1 MQQVQLFIKDQDN
14 VYQRIELFQD
24 ETISLTQSIQN
35 IRDISKVFTDFT
47 KTFTIPASKKTNKL
61 FKHYYNFDINNGF
74 DARIKTDGLI
84 KLNGIDFKA
93 GKIRLEGVDLKE
105 NKAHSY
111 RVTFLG
117 NLVNLKDLLGDDKLD
132 SLTYL
137 NEFSLEYSTTE
148 IKNHLTSNNNVTV
161 GSETYTNPIISPLIT
176 HTKPLYYKSNANTGS
191 DGNLWYHPGGGNPH
205 SHGVLWSD
213 LKYAIRIYSI
223 LRAIEE
229 KYSINFSG
237 GFFES
242 SNTLLDNLYMWLQR
256 KSGSF
261 ETGIEGDLYS
271 KYVDN
276 WELDNNILSFTPTGV
291 PMILEGTSTGVDAR
305 NIDTNT
311 KEVDGYA
318 YKLSITPQPADAGIP
333 YDVII
338 YKDGVEHYK
347 ETSITGSFNSN
358 WQDAPIIRSD
368 GFITM
373 ELRSKD
379 TMTFSNVYWSWTYNI
394 GDTLYTNLSR
404 DNDTTGNV
412 TILATAEFNITQQIP
427 EIKVIDFLTGLF
439 KMFNLTAYIEPNGSI
454 KVQPLDDY
462 YIEDTI
468 DITKYVDISS
478 SKSDV
483 ALPFK
488 NVDFKYEGNQ
498 TILADK
504 YKQLENKYFGQE
516 EYKGDSDLRWVG
528 KDYEV
533 KLPFE
538 HLMYERLIDQTTG
551 GQLDPI
557 YGLMVD
563 NNLNPIKG
571 KPLVFF
577 SQLISGDPGD
587 ITDISFRDNETTH
600 SPIDSYFIPS
610 NTQNIYNLSLQSIH
624 FSAERSEYYGGQL
637 LNSLFETYYKNYI
650 QSIFQINKRLVKKKC
665 FLPTNILTKENILSY
680 VVIDSG
686 KRYRINSIT
695 TNLQTGESDIELL
708 NEI

>member
-1 MQQVQLFIKDQDN
+1 MQQVQLFIGN
-14 VYQRIELFQD
+14 ERVELFKD

-35 IRDISKVFTDFT
+35 VKDIAKVFTEFT
-47 KTFTIPASKKTNKL
+47 KTFTIPASKTNNKI
-61 FKHYYNFDINNGF
+61 FKHYYNFDINDGF
-74 DARIKTDGLI
+74 DARVKTDGLI
-84 KLNGIDFKA
+84 KLNGVDFKT
-93 GKIRLEGVDLKE
+93 GKIKLEGVDLRE
-105 NKAHSY
+105 NKAYSY

-161 GSETYTNPIISPLIT
+161 GSETYTNPIIAPLIT
-176 HTKPLYYKSNANTGS
+176 HSKVLYYESGVNSGQ
-191 DGNLWYHPGGGNPH
+191 DGNLWYHTGSGNPH
-205 SHGVLWSD
+205 YHGVLWSD

-261 ETGIEGDLYS
+261 ETGIEGNLYS

-276 WELDNNILSFTPTGV
+276 WELDDNILSFNPSGV
-291 PMILEGTSTGVDAR
+291 PMILEATATGVDAR

-311 KEVDGYA
+311 KFIDGYA

-347 ETSITGSFNSN
+347 ETSITGSFDSN

-379 TMTFSNVYWSWTYNI
+379 TMTFSNVYWSWTYSI
-394 GDTLYTNLSR
+394 GDTLYTNISR
-404 DNDTTGNV
+404 DNDTTGSV
-412 TILATAEFNITQQIP
+412 TILATAEFNITQQVP
-427 EIKVIDFLTGLF
+427 EIKVIDFLTGMF
-439 KMFNLTAYIEPNGSI
+439 KMFNLTAYIESNGDI
-454 KVQPLDDY
+454 NVQPLDDY
-462 YIEDTI
+462 YTDETI
-468 DITKYVDISS
+468 DITKYVDVSS
-478 SKSDV
+478 SKSDA
-483 ALPFK
+483 ALPFN
-488 NVDFKYEGNQ
+488 NVDFYYEGNQ
-498 TILADK
+498 SILADK

-528 KDYEV
+528 KNYEV

-538 HLMYERLIDQTTG
+538 HLMYERLIDKTTG

-571 KPLVFF
+571 KPLIFF
-577 SQLISGDPGD
+577 SQLVSGDPGD

-600 SPIDSYFIPS
+600 SSIDSYFVPS
-610 NTQNIYNLSLQSIH
+610 NSQNIYNLSSQSIH

-637 LNSLFETYYKNYI
+637 LSSLFEIYYKNYI
-650 QSIFQINKRLVKKKC
+650 QSIFKRNKRLVKKKC
-665 FLPTNILTKENILSY
+665 FFPVEILIKENILSY
-680 VVIDSG
+680 IIIDNG

>member
-1 MQQVQLFIKDQDN
+1 MQQVQLFIGN
-14 VYQRIELFQD
+14 ERVELFKD

-35 IRDISKVFTDFT
+35 VKDIAKVFTEFT
-47 KTFTIPASKKTNKL
+47 KTFTIPASKTNNKI
-61 FKHYYNFDINNGF
+61 FKHYYNFDINDGF
-74 DARIKTDGLI
+74 DARVKTDGLI
-84 KLNGIDFKA
+84 KLNGVDFKT
-93 GKIRLEGVDLKE
+93 GKIKLEGVDLRE
-105 NKAHSY
+105 NKAYSY

-161 GSETYTNPIISPLIT
+161 GSETYTNPIIAPLIT
-176 HTKPLYYKSNANTGS
+176 HSKVLYYESGVNSGQ
-191 DGNLWYHPGGGNPH
+191 DGNLWYHTGSGNPH
-205 SHGVLWSD
+205 YHGVLWSD

-261 ETGIEGDLYS
+261 ETGIEGNLYS

-276 WELDNNILSFTPTGV
+276 WELDDNILSFNPSGV
-291 PMILEGTSTGVDAR
+291 PMILEATATGVDAR

-311 KEVDGYA
+311 KFIDGYA

-347 ETSITGSFNSN
+347 ETSITGSFDSN

-379 TMTFSNVYWSWTYNI
+379 TMTFSNVYWSWTYSI
-394 GDTLYTNLSR
+394 GDTLYTNISR
-404 DNDTTGNV
+404 DNDTTGSV
-412 TILATAEFNITQQIP
+412 TILATAEFNITQQVP
-427 EIKVIDFLTGLF
+427 EIKVIDFLTGMF
-439 KMFNLTAYIEPNGSI
+439 KMFNLTAYIESNGDI
-454 KVQPLDDY
+454 NVQPLDDY
-462 YIEDTI
+462 YTDETI

-478 SKSDV
+478 SKSDA
-483 ALPFK
+483 ALPFN
-488 NVDFKYEGNQ
+488 NVDFYYEGNQ
-498 TILADK
+498 SILADK

-528 KDYEV
+528 KNYEV

-538 HLMYERLIDQTTG
+538 HLMYERLIDKTG
-551 GQLDPI
+551 GQVDPI

-571 KPLVFF
+571 KPLIFF
-577 SQLISGDPGD
+577 SQLVSGDPGD

-600 SPIDSYFIPS
+600 SSIDSYFVPS
-610 NTQNIYNLSLQSIH
+610 NCQNIYNLSSQSIH

-637 LNSLFETYYKNYI
+637 LSSLFEIYYKNYI
-650 QSIFQINKRLVKKKC
+650 QSIFKRNKRLVKKKC
-665 FLPTNILTKENILSY
+665 FFPVEILIKENILSY
-680 VVIDSG
+680 IIIDNG

>member
-1 MQQVQLFIKDQDN
+1 MQQVQLFIGN
-14 VYQRIELFQD
+14 ERVELFKD

-35 IRDISKVFTDFT
+35 VKDIAKVFTEFT
-47 KTFTIPASKKTNKL
+47 KTFTIPASKTNNKI
-61 FKHYYNFDINNGF
+61 FKHYYNFDINDGF
-74 DARIKTDGLI
+74 DARVKTDGLI
-84 KLNGIDFKA
+84 KLNGVDFKT
-93 GKIRLEGVDLKE
+93 GKIKLEGVDLRE
-105 NKAHSY
+105 NKAYSY

-161 GSETYTNPIISPLIT
+161 GSETYTNPIIAPLIT
-176 HTKPLYYKSNANTGS
+176 HSKVLYYESGVNSGQ
-191 DGNLWYHPGGGNPH
+191 DGNLWYHTGSGNPH
-205 SHGVLWSD
+205 YHGVLWSD

-261 ETGIEGDLYS
+261 ETGIEGNLYS

-276 WELDNNILSFTPTGV
+276 WELDDNILSFNPSGV
-291 PMILEGTSTGVDAR
+291 PMILEATATGVDAR

-311 KEVDGYA
+311 KSVDGYA

-347 ETSITGSFNSN
+347 ETSITGSFDSN
-358 WQDAPIIRSD
+358 WQDAPIISSD

-379 TMTFSNVYWSWTYNI
+379 TMTFSNVYWSWTYSI
-394 GDTLYTNLSR
+394 GDTLYTNISR
-404 DNDTTGNV
+404 DNDTTGSV
-412 TILATAEFNITQQIP
+412 TILATAEFNITQQVP
-427 EIKVIDFLTGLF
+427 EIKVIDFLTGMF
-439 KMFNLTAYIEPNGSI
+439 KMFNLTAYIESNGDI
-454 KVQPLDDY
+454 NVQPLDDY
-462 YIEDTI
+462 YTDETI
-468 DITKYVDISS
+468 DITKYVDVSS
-478 SKSDV
+478 SKSDA
-483 ALPFK
+483 ALPFN
-488 NVDFKYEGNQ
+488 NVDFYYEGNQ
-498 TILADK
+498 SILADK

-528 KDYEV
+528 KNYEV

-538 HLMYERLIDQTTG
+538 HLMYERLIDKTG
-551 GQLDPI
+551 GQVDPI

-571 KPLVFF
+571 KPLIFF
-577 SQLISGDPGD
+577 SQLVSGDPGD

-600 SPIDSYFIPS
+600 SSIDSYFVPS
-610 NTQNIYNLSLQSIH
+610 NCQNIYNLSSQSIH

-637 LNSLFETYYKNYI
+637 LSSLFEIYYKNYI
-650 QSIFQINKRLVKKKC
+650 QSIFKRNKRLVKKKC
-665 FLPTNILTKENILSY
+665 FFPVEILIKENILSY
-680 VVIDSG
+680 IIIDNG

>member
-1 MQQVQLFIKDQDN
+1 MQQVQLFIGN
-14 VYQRIELFQD
+14 ERVELFKD

-35 IRDISKVFTDFT
+35 VKDIAKVFTEFT
-47 KTFTIPASKKTNKL
+47 KTFTIPASKTNNKI
-61 FKHYYNFDINNGF
+61 FKHYYNFDINDGF
-74 DARIKTDGLI
+74 DARVKTDGLI
-84 KLNGIDFKA
+84 KLNGVDFKT
-93 GKIRLEGVDLKE
+93 GKIKLEGVDLRE
-105 NKAHSY
+105 NKAYSY

-161 GSETYTNPIISPLIT
+161 GSETYTNPIIAPLIT
-176 HTKPLYYKSNANTGS
+176 HSKVLYYESGVNSGQ
-191 DGNLWYHPGGGNPH
+191 DGNLWYHTGSGNPH
-205 SHGVLWSD
+205 DHGVLWSD

-276 WELDNNILSFTPTGV
+276 WTLDNNILSFTPGGV
-291 PMILEGTSTGVDAR
+291 PMILEGTATGVDAR

-311 KEVDGYA
+311 KSVDGYA

-347 ETSITGSFNSN
+347 ETSITGSFDSN

-394 GDTLYTNLSR
+394 GDTLFTGISR
-404 DNDTTGNV
+404 DNDTTGSV
-412 TILATAEFNITQQIP
+412 TILATAEFTITQQVP
-427 EIKVIDFLTGLF
+427 EIKVIDFLTGMF
-439 KMFNLTAYIEPNGSI
+439 KMFNLTAYIESNGDI
-454 KVQPLDDY
+454 NVQPLDDY
-462 YIEDTI
+462 YTDETI

-483 ALPFK
+483 ALPFN
-488 NVDFKYEGNQ
+488 NVDFYYEGNQ
-498 TILADK
+498 SILADK

-528 KDYEV
+528 KNYEV

-538 HLMYERLIDQTTG
+538 HLMYERLIDKTTG

-571 KPLVFF
+571 KPLIFF
-577 SQLISGDPGD
+577 SQLVSGDPGD

-600 SPIDSYFIPS
+600 SSIDSYFVPS
-610 NTQNIYNLSLQSIH
+610 NCQNIYNLSSQSIH

-637 LNSLFETYYKNYI
+637 LSSLFEIYYKNYI
-650 QSIFQINKRLVKKKC
+650 QSIFKRNKRLVKKKC
-665 FLPTNILTKENILSY
+665 FFPVEILIKENILSY
-680 VVIDSG
+680 IIIDNG

>member
-610 NTQNIYNLSLQSIH
+610 NNQNIYNLSLQSIH

>member
-610 NTQNIYNLSLQSIH
+610 NNQNIYNLSLQSIH

-650 QSIFQINKRLVKKKC
+650 QSVFQINKRLVKKKC

>member
-1 MQQVQLFIKDQDN
+1 MQQVQLFIGN
-14 VYQRIELFQD
+14 ERVELFKD

-35 IRDISKVFTDFT
+35 VKDIAKVFTEFT
-47 KTFTIPASKKTNKL
+47 KTFTIPASKTNNKI
-61 FKHYYNFDINNGF
+61 FKHYYNFDINDGF
-74 DARIKTDGLI
+74 DARVKTDGLI
-84 KLNGIDFKA
+84 KLNGVDFKT
-93 GKIRLEGVDLKE
+93 GKIKLEGVDLRE
-105 NKAHSY
+105 NKAYSY

-161 GSETYTNPIISPLIT
+161 GSETYTNPIIAPLIT
-176 HTKPLYYKSNANTGS
+176 HSKVLYYESGVNSGQ
-191 DGNLWYHPGGGNPH
+191 DGNLWYHTGSGNPH
-205 SHGVLWSD
+205 YHGVLWSD

-261 ETGIEGDLYS
+261 ETGIEGNLYS

-276 WELDNNILSFTPTGV
+276 WELDDNILSFNPSGV
-291 PMILEGTSTGVDAR
+291 PMILEATATGVDAR

-311 KEVDGYA
+311 KFIDGYA

-347 ETSITGSFNSN
+347 ETSITGSFDSN

-379 TMTFSNVYWSWTYNI
+379 TMTFSNVYWSWTYSI
-394 GDTLYTNLSR
+394 GDTLYTNISR
-404 DNDTTGNV
+404 DNDTTGSV
-412 TILATAEFNITQQIP
+412 TILATAEFNITQQVP
-427 EIKVIDFLTGLF
+427 EIKVIDFLTGMF
-439 KMFNLTAYIEPNGSI
+439 KMFNLTAYIESNGDI
-454 KVQPLDDY
+454 NVQPLDDY
-462 YIEDTI
+462 YTDETI

-478 SKSDV
+478 SKSDA
-483 ALPFK
+483 ALPFN
-488 NVDFKYEGNQ
+488 NVDFYYEGNQ
-498 TILADK
+498 SILADK

-528 KDYEV
+528 KNYEV

-538 HLMYERLIDQTTG
+538 HLMYERLIDKTG
-551 GQLDPI
+551 GQVDPI

-571 KPLVFF
+571 KPLIFF
-577 SQLISGDPGD
+577 SQLVSGDPGD

-600 SPIDSYFIPS
+600 SSIDSYFVPS
-610 NTQNIYNLSLQSIH
+610 NSQNIYNLSSQSIH

-637 LNSLFETYYKNYI
+637 LSSLFEIYYKNYI
-650 QSIFQINKRLVKKKC
+650 QSIFKRNKRLVKKKC
-665 FLPTNILTKENILSY
+665 FFPVEILIKENILSY
-680 VVIDSG
+680 IIIDNG

>member
-1 MQQVQLFIKDQDN
+1 MQQVQLFIGN
-14 VYQRIELFQD
+14 ERVELFKD

-35 IRDISKVFTDFT
+35 VKDIAKVFTEFT
-47 KTFTIPASKKTNKL
+47 KTFTIPASKTNNKI
-61 FKHYYNFDINNGF
+61 FKHYYNFDINDGF
-74 DARIKTDGLI
+74 DGRVKTDGLI
-84 KLNGIDFKA
+84 KLNGVDFKT
-93 GKIRLEGVDLKE
+93 GKIKLEGVDLRE
-105 NKAHSY
+105 NKAYSY

-161 GSETYTNPIISPLIT
+161 GSETYTNPIIAPLIT
-176 HTKPLYYKSNANTGS
+176 HSKVLYYESGANSGQ
-191 DGNLWYHPGGGNPH
+191 DGNLWYHTGSGNPH
-205 SHGVLWSD
+205 YHGVLWSD

-276 WELDNNILSFTPTGV
+276 WTLDNNILSFTPGGV
-291 PMILEGTSTGVDAR
+291 PMILEATATGVDAR

-311 KEVDGYA
+311 KFIDGYA

-347 ETSITGSFNSN
+347 ETSITGSFDSN
-358 WQDAPIIRSD
+358 WQDAPIISSD

-379 TMTFSNVYWSWTYNI
+379 TMTFSNVYWSWTYSI
-394 GDTLYTNLSR
+394 GDTLYTNISR
-404 DNDTTGNV
+404 DNDTTGSV
-412 TILATAEFNITQQIP
+412 TILATAEFNITQQVP
-427 EIKVIDFLTGLF
+427 EIKVIDFLTGMF
-439 KMFNLTAYIEPNGSI
+439 KMFNLTAYIESNGDI
-454 KVQPLDDY
+454 NVQPLDDY
-462 YIEDTI
+462 YTDETI
-468 DITKYVDISS
+468 DITKYVDVSS
-478 SKSDV
+478 SKSDA
-483 ALPFK
+483 ALPFN
-488 NVDFKYEGNQ
+488 NVDFYYEGNQ
-498 TILADK
+498 SILADK

-528 KDYEV
+528 KNYEV

-538 HLMYERLIDQTTG
+538 HLMYERLIDKTG
-551 GQLDPI
+551 GQVDPI

-571 KPLVFF
+571 KPLIFF
-577 SQLISGDPGD
+577 SQLVSGDPGD

-600 SPIDSYFIPS
+600 SSIDSYFVPS
-610 NTQNIYNLSLQSIH
+610 NSQNIYNLSSQSIH

-637 LNSLFETYYKNYI
+637 LSSLFEIYYKNYI
-650 QSIFQINKRLVKKKC
+650 QSIFKRNKRLVKKKC
-665 FLPTNILTKENILSY
+665 FFPVEILIKENILSY
-680 VVIDSG
+680 IIIDNG

>member
-1 MQQVQLFIKDQDN
+1 MQQVQLFIKDQN
-14 VYQRIELFQD
+14 NTYQRIELFND

-47 KTFTIPASKKTNKL
+47 KTFTIPATKKTNKL
-61 FKHYYNFDINNGF
+61 FKHYYNFDINDGF
-74 DARIKTDGLI
+74 DARVKTDGLI
-84 KLNGIDFKA
+84 KLNGVDFKT
-93 GKIRLEGVDLKE
+93 GKIRLEGVDLKD

-148 IKNHLTSNNNVTV
+148 IKSHLTSNNNVTV
-161 GSETYTNPIISPLIT
+161 GSETYTNPIITPLIT
-176 HTKPLYYKSNANTGS
+176 HSKVLYYESGVVS
-191 DGNLWYHPGGGNPH
+191 GQDGNLWYHTGSGNPH
-205 SHGVLWSD
+205 DHGVLWSD
-213 LKYAIRIYSI
+213 LKYAIRIYCI

-242 SNTLLDNLYMWLQR
+242 SNTLFDNLYMWLHR

-276 WELDNNILSFTPTGV
+276 WELDSNILSFTPGGV
-291 PMILEGTSTGVDAR
+291 PMVLEGTATGVDAR

-311 KEVDGYA
+311 KGVDGYA
-318 YKLSITPQPADAGIP
+318 YKLSITPQPADVGIP

-338 YKDGVEHYK
+338 YKDGIEHYK
-347 ETSITGSFNSN
+347 ETSITGGFNSN
-358 WQDAPIIRSD
+358 WQDADIIRSD

-379 TMTFSNVYWSWTYNI
+379 TMTFSNVYWSWTYNS

-412 TILATAEFNITQQIP
+412 TILATAEFTITQQIP

-439 KMFNLTAYIEPNGSI
+439 KMFNLTAYVDSNGSI
-454 KVQPLDDY
+454 NVKSLDDY
-462 YIEDTI
+462 YIDDTI
-468 DITKYVDISS
+468 DITKYVDVSS

-538 HLMYERLIDQTTG
+538 HLMYERLVDKTTG
-551 GQLDPI
+551 GQLDPV

-571 KPLVFF
+571 KPLIFF

-600 SPIDSYFIPS
+600 SSIDSYFVPS
-610 NTQNIYNLSLQSIH
+610 NCQNIYNLSSQSIH

-637 LNSLFETYYKNYI
+637 LSSLFETYYKNYI
-650 QSIFQINKRLVKKKC
+650 QSVFERKKRIIKKKC
-665 FLPTNILTKENILSY
+665 FLPLNILIKENILSY
-680 VVIDSG
+680 VIIDGG
-686 KRYRINSIT
+686 KKYRINSIT

-708 NEI
+708 NEV

>member
-650 QSIFQINKRLVKKKC
+650 QSVFQINKRLVKKKC

>member
-176 HTKPLYYKSNANTGS
+176 HTKPLYYKSNANTGA
-191 DGNLWYHPGGGNPH
+191 DGNLWYHSGGGTPH
-205 SHGVLWSD
+205 NHGVLWSD

-528 KDYEV
+528 KEYEV

-650 QSIFQINKRLVKKKC
+650 QSVFQINKRLVKKKC

>member
-427 EIKVIDFLTGLF
+427 EIKVVDFLTGLF

-665 FLPTNILTKENILSY
+665 FLPANILTKENILSY

>member
-1 MQQVQLFIKDQDN
+1 MQQVQLFIGN
-14 VYQRIELFQD
+14 ERVELFKD

-35 IRDISKVFTDFT
+35 VKDIAKVFTEFT
-47 KTFTIPASKKTNKL
+47 KTFTIPASKTNNKI
-61 FKHYYNFDINNGF
+61 FKHYYNFDINDGF
-74 DARIKTDGLI
+74 DARVKTDGLI
-84 KLNGIDFKA
+84 KLNGVDFKT
-93 GKIRLEGVDLKE
+93 GKIKLEGVDLRE
-105 NKAHSY
+105 NKAYSY

-161 GSETYTNPIISPLIT
+161 GSETYTNPIIAPLIT
-176 HTKPLYYKSNANTGS
+176 HSKVLYYESGVS
-191 DGNLWYHPGGGNPH
+191 SGQDGNLWYHTGSGNPH
-205 SHGVLWSD
+205 DHGVLWSD

-276 WELDNNILSFTPTGV
+276 WTLDNNILSFTPGGV
-291 PMILEGTSTGVDAR
+291 PMILEATATGVDAR

-311 KEVDGYA
+311 KFIDGYA

-347 ETSITGSFNSN
+347 ETSITGSFDSN
-358 WQDAPIIRSD
+358 WQDAPIISSD

-379 TMTFSNVYWSWTYNI
+379 TMTFSNVYWSWTYSI
-394 GDTLYTNLSR
+394 GDTLYTNISR
-404 DNDTTGNV
+404 DNDTIDVV
-412 TILATAEFNITQQIP
+412 TILATAEFNITQQVP
-427 EIKVIDFLTGLF
+427 EIKVIDFLTGMF
-439 KMFNLTAYIEPNGSI
+439 KMFNLTAYIESNGDI
-454 KVQPLDDY
+454 NVQPLDDY
-462 YIEDTI
+462 YTDETI
-468 DITKYVDISS
+468 DITKYVDVSS
-478 SKSDV
+478 SKSDA
-483 ALPFK
+483 ALPFN
-488 NVDFKYEGNQ
+488 NVDFYYEGNQ
-498 TILADK
+498 SILADK

-528 KDYEV
+528 KNYEV

-538 HLMYERLIDQTTG
+538 HLMYERLIDKTTG

-571 KPLVFF
+571 KPLIFF
-577 SQLISGDPGD
+577 SQLVSGDPGD

-600 SPIDSYFIPS
+600 SSIDSYFVPS
-610 NTQNIYNLSLQSIH
+610 NCQNIYNLSSQSIH
-624 FSAERSEYYGGQL
+624 FSAEKSEYYGGQL
-637 LNSLFETYYKNYI
+637 LSSLFETYYKSYI
-650 QSIFQINKRLVKKKC
+650 QSVFQKNKRLVKKKC
-665 FLPTNILTKENILSY
+665 FLPIEILIKENILSY
-680 VVIDSG
+680 IIIDNG

-695 TNLQTGESDIELL
+695 TNLQTGESDMELL
-708 NEI
+708 NEV

>member
-137 NEFSLEYSTTE
+137 NEFSLQYSTTE

-176 HTKPLYYKSNANTGS
+176 HTKPLYYKSNVNTGS

-205 SHGVLWSD
+205 YHGVLWSD

-261 ETGIEGDLYS
+261 ETGIEGNLYS

-318 YKLSITPQPADAGIP
+318 YKLSITPQQADAGIP

-347 ETSITGSFNSN
+347 ETSITGSFDSD

-488 NVDFKYEGNQ
+488 NIDFKYEGNQ

-516 EYKGDSDLRWVG
+516 EYKGGSDLRWVG

-624 FSAERSEYYGGQL
+624 FSTERSEYYGGQL

-650 QSIFQINKRLVKKKC
+650 QSVFQINKRLVKKKC
-665 FLPTNILTKENILSY
+665 FLPANILTKENILSY
-680 VVIDSG
+680 VVIDDG

>member
-1 MQQVQLFIKDQDN
+1 MQQVQLFIGN
-14 VYQRIELFQD
+14 ERVELFKD

-35 IRDISKVFTDFT
+35 VKDIAKVFTEFT
-47 KTFTIPASKKTNKL
+47 KTFTIPASKTNNKI
-61 FKHYYNFDINNGF
+61 FKHYYNFDINDGF
-74 DARIKTDGLI
+74 DARVKTDGLI
-84 KLNGIDFKA
+84 KLNGVDFKT
-93 GKIRLEGVDLKE
+93 GKIKLEGVDLRE
-105 NKAHSY
+105 NKAYSY

-161 GSETYTNPIISPLIT
+161 GSETYTNPIIAPLIT
-176 HTKPLYYKSNANTGS
+176 HSKVLYYESGVNSGQ
-191 DGNLWYHPGGGNPH
+191 DGNLWYHTGSGNPH
-205 SHGVLWSD
+205 YHGVLWSD

-261 ETGIEGDLYS
+261 ETGIEGNLYS

-276 WELDNNILSFTPTGV
+276 WELDDNILSFNPSGV
-291 PMILEGTSTGVDAR
+291 PMILEATATGVDAR

-311 KEVDGYA
+311 KFIDGYA

-347 ETSITGSFNSN
+347 ETSITGSFDSN

-379 TMTFSNVYWSWTYNI
+379 TMTFSNVYWSWTYSI
-394 GDTLYTNLSR
+394 GDTLYTNISR
-404 DNDTTGNV
+404 DNDTTGSV
-412 TILATAEFNITQQIP
+412 TILATAEFNITQQVP
-427 EIKVIDFLTGLF
+427 EIKVIDFLTGMF
-439 KMFNLTAYIEPNGSI
+439 KMFNLTAYIESNGDI
-454 KVQPLDDY
+454 NVQPLDDY
-462 YIEDTI
+462 YTDETI
-468 DITKYVDISS
+468 DITKYVDVSS
-478 SKSDV
+478 SKSDA
-483 ALPFK
+483 ALPFN
-488 NVDFKYEGNQ
+488 NVDFYYEGNQ
-498 TILADK
+498 SILADK

-528 KDYEV
+528 KNYEV

-538 HLMYERLIDQTTG
+538 HLMYERLIDKTG
-551 GQLDPI
+551 GQVDPI

-571 KPLVFF
+571 KPLIFF
-577 SQLISGDPGD
+577 SQLVSGDPGD

-600 SPIDSYFIPS
+600 SSIDSYFVPS
-610 NTQNIYNLSLQSIH
+610 NSQNIYNLSSQSIH

-637 LNSLFETYYKNYI
+637 LSSLFEIYYKNYI
-650 QSIFQINKRLVKKKC
+650 QSIFKRNKRLVKKKC
-665 FLPTNILTKENILSY
+665 FFPVEILIKENILSY
-680 VVIDSG
+680 IIIDNG

>member
-1 MQQVQLFIKDQDN
+1 MQQVQLFIKDTSGF
-14 VYQRIELFQD
+14 YQRIDLFKD

-35 IRDISKVFTDFT
+35 IKDISKVFTDFT
-47 KTFTIPASKKTNKL
+47 KTFTVPASKDTNKL
-61 FKHYYNFDINNGF
+61 FKHYYNFDIEGGF
-74 DARIKTDGLI
+74 DARLKTDGLI
-84 KLNGIDFKA
+84 KLNGVDFQT

-117 NLVNLKDLLGDDKLD
+117 NLVSLKDQLGDDKLD

-137 NEFSLEYSTTE
+137 NNFSLEYSTTE
-148 IKNHLTSNNNVTV
+148 IKSHLTSNNNVTV
-161 GSETYTNPIISPLIT
+161 GSETYTNPIIAPLIT
-176 HTKPLYYKSNANTGS
+176 HTKQLYYKSNANTYS
-191 DGNLWYHPGGGNPH
+191 DGNLWYHDASGNAH
-205 SHGVLWSD
+205 RHGVLWSD
-213 LKYAIRIYSI
+213 LKYAIRIYAI
-223 LRAIEE
+223 LRAIEQ

-261 ETGIEGDLYS
+261 ETGIEGDVYS

-276 WELDNNILSFTPTGV
+276 WELDSNILSFTSGGV
-291 PMILEGTSTGVDAR
+291 PMILEGTATGVDAR

-311 KEVDGYA
+311 KFVDGYA
-318 YKLSITPQPADAGIP
+318 YKLSITPQPSDVGIP

-347 ETSITGSFNSN
+347 ETSITGSFDSD

-379 TMTFSNVYWSWTYNI
+379 TMTFSDVYWSWTYNI
-394 GDTLYTNLSR
+394 GDTLFTGISR
-404 DNDTTGNV
+404 DNDTTGSV
-412 TILATAEFNITQQIP
+412 TILATADFTITQQVP
-427 EIKVIDFLTGLF
+427 EIKVIDFLTSLF
-439 KMFNLTAYIEPNGSI
+439 KMFNLTAYVESNGSI
-454 KVQPLDDY
+454 NVQPLDDY
-462 YIEDTI
+462 YIDDTI
-468 DITKYVDISS
+468 DITKYVDTSS
-478 SKSDV
+478 SKSDL

-488 NVDFKYEGNQ
+488 NVDFYYEGNQ

-504 YKQLENKYFGQE
+504 YKQLEGKYFGQE

-528 KDYEV
+528 KDYKV
-533 KLPFE
+533 KIPFE

-571 KPLVFF
+571 KPLIFF
-577 SQLISGDPGD
+577 SQLVSGDPGD

-600 SPIDSYFIPS
+600 SSIDSYFVPS
-610 NTQNIYNLSLQSIH
+610 NSQNIYNLSSQSIH
-624 FSAERSEYYGGQL
+624 FSAEKSEYYGGQL
-637 LNSLFETYYKNYI
+637 LSSLFETYYKSYI
-650 QSIFQINKRLVKKKC
+650 QSVFQKNKRLVKKKC
-665 FLPTNILTKENILSY
+665 FLPIEILIKENILSY
-680 VVIDSG
+680 IIIDNG

-695 TNLQTGESDIELL
+695 TNLQTGESDMELL
-708 NEI
+708 NEV

>member
-1 MQQVQLFIKDQDN
+1 MQQVQLFIGN
-14 VYQRIELFQD
+14 ERVELFKD

-35 IRDISKVFTDFT
+35 VKDIAKVFTEFT
-47 KTFTIPASKKTNKL
+47 KTFTIPASKTNNKI
-61 FKHYYNFDINNGF
+61 FKHYYNFDINDGF
-74 DARIKTDGLI
+74 DARVKTDGLI
-84 KLNGIDFKA
+84 KLNGVDFKT
-93 GKIRLEGVDLKE
+93 GKIKLEGVDLRE
-105 NKAHSY
+105 NKAYSY

-117 NLVNLKDLLGDDKLD
+117 SLVNLKDLLGDDKLD

-161 GSETYTNPIISPLIT
+161 GSETYTNPIIAPLIT
-176 HTKPLYYKSNANTGS
+176 HSKVLYYESGVNSGQ
-191 DGNLWYHPGGGNPH
+191 DGNLWYHTGSGNPH
-205 SHGVLWSD
+205 YHGVLWSD
-213 LKYAIRIYSI
+213 LKYAIRIYAI
-223 LRAIEE
+223 LRAIEK

-237 GFFES
+237 GFFEN

-276 WELDNNILSFTPTGV
+276 WELDDNILSFNPSGV
-291 PMILEGTSTGVDAR
+291 PMILEATATGVDAR

-311 KEVDGYA
+311 KFIDGYA

-338 YKDGVEHYK
+338 YKDGVKHYE
-347 ETSITGSFNSN
+347 ETSITGSFDSN
-358 WQDAPIIRSD
+358 WQDAPIISSD

-379 TMTFSNVYWSWTYNI
+379 TMTFSNVYWSWTYSI
-394 GDTLYTNLSR
+394 GDTLFTGISR
-404 DNDTTGNV
+404 DNDTTGSV
-412 TILATAEFNITQQIP
+412 TILATAEFNITQQVP
-427 EIKVIDFLTGLF
+427 EIKVIDFLTGMF
-439 KMFNLTAYIEPNGSI
+439 KMFNLTAYIESNGDI
-454 KVQPLDDY
+454 NVQPLDDY
-462 YIEDTI
+462 YTDETI
-468 DITKYVDISS
+468 DITKYVDVSS
-478 SKSDV
+478 SKSDA
-483 ALPFK
+483 ALPFN
-488 NVDFKYEGNQ
+488 NVDFYYEGNQ
-498 TILADK
+498 SILADK

-528 KDYEV
+528 KNYEV

-538 HLMYERLIDQTTG
+538 HLMYERLIDKTG
-551 GQLDPI
+551 GQVDPI

-571 KPLVFF
+571 KPLIFF
-577 SQLISGDPGD
+577 SQLVSGDPGD

-600 SPIDSYFIPS
+600 SSIDSYFVPS
-610 NTQNIYNLSLQSIH
+610 NSQNIYNLSSQSIH

-637 LNSLFETYYKNYI
+637 LSSLFEIYYKNYI
-650 QSIFQINKRLVKKKC
+650 QSIFKRNKRLVKKKC
-665 FLPTNILTKENILSY
+665 FFPVEILIKENILSY
-680 VVIDSG
+680 IIIDNG

>member
-1 MQQVQLFIKDQDN
+1 MQQVQLFIGN
-14 VYQRIELFQD
+14 ERVELFKD

-35 IRDISKVFTDFT
+35 VKDIAKVFTEFT
-47 KTFTIPASKKTNKL
+47 KTFTIPASKTNNKI
-61 FKHYYNFDINNGF
+61 FKHYYNFDINDGF
-74 DARIKTDGLI
+74 DARVKTDGLI
-84 KLNGIDFKA
+84 KLNGVDFKT
-93 GKIRLEGVDLKE
+93 GKIKLEGVDLRE
-105 NKAHSY
+105 NKAYSY

-161 GSETYTNPIISPLIT
+161 GSETYTNPIIAPLIT
-176 HTKPLYYKSNANTGS
+176 HSKVLYYESGVNSGQ
-191 DGNLWYHPGGGNPH
+191 DGNLWYHTGSGNPH
-205 SHGVLWSD
+205 YHGVLWSD

-261 ETGIEGDLYS
+261 ETGIEGNLYS

-276 WELDNNILSFTPTGV
+276 WELDDNILSFNPSGV
-291 PMILEGTSTGVDAR
+291 PMILEATATGVDAR

-311 KEVDGYA
+311 KFIDGYA

-347 ETSITGSFNSN
+347 ETSITGSFDSN
-358 WQDAPIIRSD
+358 WQDAPIISSD

-379 TMTFSNVYWSWTYNI
+379 TMTFSNVYWSWTYSI
-394 GDTLYTNLSR
+394 GDTLYTNISR
-404 DNDTTGNV
+404 DNDTTGSV
-412 TILATAEFNITQQIP
+412 TILATAEFNITQQVP
-427 EIKVIDFLTGLF
+427 EIKVIDFLTGMF
-439 KMFNLTAYIEPNGSI
+439 KMFNLTAYIESNGDI
-454 KVQPLDDY
+454 NVQPLDDY
-462 YIEDTI
+462 YTDETI
-468 DITKYVDISS
+468 DITKYVDVSS
-478 SKSDV
+478 SKSDA
-483 ALPFK
+483 ALPFN
-488 NVDFKYEGNQ
+488 NVDFYYEGNQ
-498 TILADK
+498 SILADK

-528 KDYEV
+528 KNYEV

-538 HLMYERLIDQTTG
+538 HLMYERLIDKTG
-551 GQLDPI
+551 GQVDPI

-571 KPLVFF
+571 KPLIFF
-577 SQLISGDPGD
+577 SQLVSGDPGD

-600 SPIDSYFIPS
+600 SSIDSYFVPS
-610 NTQNIYNLSLQSIH
+610 NSQNIYNLSSQSIH

-637 LNSLFETYYKNYI
+637 LSSLFEIYYKNYI
-650 QSIFQINKRLVKKKC
+650 QSIFKRNKRLVKKKC
-665 FLPTNILTKENILSY
+665 FFPVEILIKENILSY
-680 VVIDSG
+680 IIIDNG